1 MPVGLELVG
10 LALLDVVPL
19 DVDVHVPVGAGVLV
33 VEAHGVHHLVLD
45 VAEEVR
51 ALADV
56 DRLRDGERPVGATDL
71 GVARPA
77 VRELHVDG
85 LGWKGDLRRMHAE
98 AQFFKLKSNIS
109 ILVLFSDK
117 ENWWL
122 NII

>member
-85 LGWKGDLRRMHAE
+85 LGWCMM
-98 AQFFKLKSNIS
+98 I
-109 ILVLFSDK
+109 
-117 ENWWL
+117 
-122 NII
+122 